1 MKNFRGN
8 AGVCNWSERGALE
21 IGALKSGGREIT
33 KNSNTLF
40 NDFPN
45 SDWRIFMRGHDGID
59 LRVGPVDDKPST
71 VDRSCGGLTRAFAL
85 AKHGKTGEAR
95 KELEA
100 VRAAMLSEGDVS
112 DRQKAE
118 LVLVDAHVRTYE
130 DRPVSKDDV
139 EKLKWVLEVCDRH
152 DFIGLGLALNQL
164 CIASMHS
171 GNLDKAQ
178 EYGESAIRFYRQGG
192 AEFGS
197 LHLLAHLGQIKLMR
211 GDLEG
216 AADQYSEMETS
227 LSAENDDT
235 ASLLAVCRAL
245 RSEVSYEMNDLT
257 GSRRLLDGAI
267 QNVEEDDAWLDVRAA
282 AYRVHIRLAYDRAG
296 LPGAMTELSHCTR
309 IAKQRSMPRLVQLM
323 QIERLRVLTLND
335 ETEAALKGMH
345 SMGLD
350 PLDFSWEH
358 EEDWAFRRG
367 STVVG
372 IARWMVRARRA
383 TDALRFLEEAEDFA
397 IRGGQLLSL
406 AKLRVIRASAHWR
419 LNQKTEATAALL
431 SSVRLLGGQPFRRF
445 IIDEGIEVM
454 RIVQSILDGDHLS
467 APISASNRRRF
478 AELSHFSTVR
488 GSDRSTAAHERPM
501 GDAPGQGSSQKYLEL
516 LALGLSNKEI
526 GRTMGV
532 SINTVKYHL
541 KSIFKELR
549 VENRTQAVIEANR
562 LGVTSINYP
571 NG

>member
-1 MKNFRGN
+1 MWGN
-8 AGVCNWSERGALE
+8 G
-21 IGALKSGGREIT
+21 
-33 KNSNTLF
+33 
-40 NDFPN
+40 
-45 SDWRIFMRGHDGID
+45 WRAFMRGHDGIG
-59 LRVGPVDDKPST
+59 RHVGPEDDKVSPA
-71 VDRSCGGLTRAFAL
+71 DRSRGGLTRAFAL
-85 AKHGKTGEAR
+85 AKHGKADEAR
-95 KELEA
+95 KELEIA
-100 VRAAMLSEGDVS
+100 RSAMLSQRDVS
-112 DRQKAE
+112 DCQKAE
-118 LVLVDAHVRTYE
+118 MVLVDAHVRSYE

-139 EKLKWVLEVCDRH
+139 KKLKWVLEVCDRH

-227 LSAENDDT
+227 LSADNDDA

-257 GSRRLLDGAI
+257 GSQRLLDSAI
-267 QNVEEDDAWLDVRAA
+267 KNVEEDDAWLDVRAA

-309 IAKQRSMPRLVQLM
+309 IAEQRSMPRLVQLM
-323 QIERLRVLTLND
+323 QIERLRVLTLSD
-335 ETEAALKGMH
+335 ETAAARKGMQ
-345 SMGLD
+345 SIGLD
-350 PLDFSWEH
+350 PLNFNWEH

-372 IARWMVRARRA
+372 VARWMVRARRA

-419 LNQKTEATAALL
+419 LNQKTDATAALL

-445 IIDEGIEVM
+445 IIDEGHEVM
-454 RIVQSILDGDHLS
+454 MIVQSILDGGHMS
-467 APISASNRRRF
+467 APIAAPQRKRF
-478 AELSHFSTVR
+478 AELSHFSTVQ
-488 GSDRSTAAHERPM
+488 GSDRAIATLTMPM
-501 GDAPGQGSSQKYLEL
+501 DGATGQGSSQKYLEL
-516 LALGLSNKEI
+516 LALGMSNKEI

-541 KSIFKELR
+541 KSIFKQLR
-549 VENRTQAVIEANR
+549 VDNRTQAVVEANR
-562 LGVTSINYP
+562 LGATSKDYP

>member
-1 MKNFRGN
+1 MCGRDGFDTRGGPLANN
-8 AGVCNWSERGALE
+8 A
-21 IGALKSGGREIT
+21 T
-33 KNSNTLF
+33 K
-40 NDFPN
+40 
-45 SDWRIFMRGHDGID
+45 
-59 LRVGPVDDKPST
+59 VDSS
-71 VDRSCGGLTRAFAL
+71 RGGLARAFAM

-100 VRAAMLSEGDVS
+100 ARATLLSEEDVS
-112 DRQKAE
+112 DRHKAE
-118 LVLVDAHVRTYE
+118 VILVDAHVRTYE
-130 DRPVSKDDV
+130 DRPVSEGDV
-139 EKLKWVLEVCDRH
+139 ATLKWALEACDRH

-164 CIASMHS
+164 CILSMHT

-216 AADQYSEMETS
+216 AEDQYSEMESS
-227 LSAENDDT
+227 LSAENEDA
-235 ASLLAVCRAL
+235 ASLLAVCRTL

-257 GSRRLLDGAI
+257 GSRRLLGSAI

-282 AYRVHIRLAYDRAG
+282 AYRVLVRLAYDRAG
-296 LPGAMTELSHCTR
+296 LPGAMTELSRCTR
-309 IAKQRSMPRLVQLM
+309 IAEQRSMPRLLQLM
-323 QIERLRVLTLND
+323 QIERLRVLTLSD
-335 ETEAALKGMH
+335 ETEAALKGMR
-345 SMGLD
+345 SIGLD
-350 PLDFSWEH
+350 PLAFSWEH

-383 TDALRFLEEAEDFA
+383 TAALRFLEEAEDFA

-454 RIVQSILDGDHLS
+454 GIVQAILDGDHLS
-467 APISASNRRRF
+467 TPISPPQRKRL

-488 GSDRSTAAHERPM
+488 GSDGTAANRGSPTV
-501 GDAPGQGSSQKYLEL
+501 GAAGQAVSKKYLEL
-516 LALGLSNKEI
+516 LALGMSNKEI

-532 SINTVKYHL
+532 SVNTVKYHL

-549 VENRTQAVIEANR
+549 VDNRTQAVVEARR
-562 LGVTSINYP
+562 LGVTSENHP